1 MTPVIVV
8 QARTGSTRLPGKVLA
23 PLGGR
28 PMLRYQLD
36 RLLAGTRHLVVVATS
51 TLDRDDAVAALAA
64 TVGVECVRGPETDV
78 LARFVAVLDA
88 HPEADAVIRLTGDCP
103 LVDPALVEEV
113 WSTHVR
119 AGADYTSNVFPRTY
133 PKGLDVEVVSAAALR
148 TAAAESVDP
157 DEREHVL
164 PFVYRRPNR
173 FRLAAVIARTA
184 DQDQEQVHD
193 LDLAHAR
200 WVVDT
205 APDLDEIRR
214 IVDHFEP
221 RTDYGWRE
229 ILQAFPVPP
238 RSDAGVSVRRATQRD
253 SDFVLAL
260 RNDPSAIRWS
270 ETRRAVTRSEHAR
283 WFGAHCEDPAT
294 RLLIVQCDGE
304 DIGQIRL
311 DIDDAVGRVSI
322 AIAEQHRGRGVGVRA
337 LRTVQAGLR
346 DDMQVN
352 RLRARVASDNRVS
365 RSAFTSCGFTT
376 VGESNGFLVYE
387 WLQVTGSSGREDA

>member
-51 TLDRDDAVAALAA
+51 TLDRDDEVDALAA
-64 TVGVECVRGPETDV
+64 TTGVECVRGSEADV
-78 LARFVAVLDA
+78 LARFVAVLDV

-164 PFVYRRPNR
+164 PFVYRRPGR
-173 FRLAAVIARTA
+173 FRLERVVARTGDG
-184 DQDQEQVHD
+184 DQAYE
-193 LDLAHAR
+193 LDLGHAR

-205 APDLDEIRR
+205 EQDLHEIRR
-214 IVDHFEP
+214 IVDHFAP

-229 ILQAFPVPP
+229 ILAAFPVAS
-238 RSDAGVSVRRATQRD
+238 RADAGVSVRRATRRD
-253 SDFVLAL
+253 ADFVLAL
-260 RNDPSAIRWS
+260 RNDPSSVRWS
-270 ETRRAVTRSEHAR
+270 ETRRAVTPSEHAR
-283 WFGAHCEDPAT
+283 WFGAHCDDPAT
-294 RLLIVQCDGE
+294 RLFIVQCEGE
-304 DIGQIRL
+304 DVGQIRL

-322 AIAEQHRGRGVGVRA
+322 AIAEQHRGRGVGVLA

-346 DDMQVN
+346 GDMQVS
-352 RLRARVASDNRVS
+352 RLQARVATDNHVS
-365 RSAFTSCGFTT
+365 RSAFESCGFTT
-376 VGESNGFLVYE
+376 VGESDGFRVYE